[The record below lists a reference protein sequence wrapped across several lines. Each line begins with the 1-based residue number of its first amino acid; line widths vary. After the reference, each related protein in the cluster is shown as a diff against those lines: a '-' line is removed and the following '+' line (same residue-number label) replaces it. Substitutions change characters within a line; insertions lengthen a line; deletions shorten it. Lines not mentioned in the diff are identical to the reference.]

1 MPNKNKGRVGETRV
15 IRVITDIMDVEG
27 NVDFTRHTNTNTAD
41 GGADIV
47 LEHPEGF
54 IDTLLEIAEPQ
65 KTESSDSNN
74 EDKDTTQNKESTN
87 SITAEDKLQSTPSSD
102 SDKPVA
108 DKNKPESQPE
118 SNKTKSTTE
127 KTRID
132 VKNTDSKLGKDTVI
146 KFGGDVRKNPD
157 CKNHVLLGGKALT
170 KGAQDELTS
179 LQEAYSKDGKK
190 LCMLPTMGYQT
201 LKAITKHLIPLKIV
215 IRLNLNQQIMKT
227 AKVIQN
233 HKLILTMIRF
243 DEA

>member
-1 MPNKNKGRVGETRV
+1 MPNKNKGRAGETRV

-74 EDKDTTQNKESTN
+74 EDIDTTQNKEPTN
-87 SITAEDKLQSTPSSD
+87 SITPAEDKLQSTPSSD
-102 SDKPVA
+102 SVKPVA
-108 DKNKPESQPE
+108 DINKPESQPE

-190 LCMLPTMGYQT
+190 IVYITNNGLSNIESHY
-201 LKAITKHLIPLKIV
+201 KA
-215 IRLNLNQQIMKT
+215 LNSPEDSNPPEPESVNNENSESNSESQVDT
-227 AKVIQN
+227 N
-233 HKLILTMIRF
+233 N
-243 DEA
+243 D

>member
-1 MPNKNKGRVGETRV
+1 MSKKNKGRVGETRV

-41 GGADIV
+41 SGADIV
-47 LEHPEGF
+47 IESSEGF
-54 IDTLLEIAEPQ
+54 MDKLLEIAEPQ

-74 EDKDTTQNKESTN
+74 EDKDTTQNKEPTN
-87 SITAEDKLQSTPSSD
+87 SITAEDKLQSAPSSD

-108 DKNKPESQPE
+108 DTNKSESQPE

-132 VKNTDSKLGKDTVI
+132 VKNTDSKLGKDTVV

-179 LQEAYSKDGKK
+179 LQEAYSKSGKK
-190 LCMLPTMGYQT
+190 IVHVTNNGLSNIESHY
-201 LKAITKHLIPLKIV
+201 KA
-215 IRLNLNQQIMKT
+215 LNSPENSNQPEPESENNGSSESNSESQADT
-227 AKVIQN
+227 NN
-233 HKLILTMIRF
+233 H
-243 DEA
+243 

>member
-74 EDKDTTQNKESTN
+74 EDKDTTQNKEPTS
-87 SITAEDKLQSTPSSD
+87 SIAAEDKLQSTPSSD

-108 DKNKPESQPE
+108 DINKSESQPE

-190 LCMLPTMGYQT
+190 IVHVTNNGLSNIESHY
-201 LKAITKHLIPLKIV
+201 KA
-215 IRLNLNQQIMKT
+215 LNSPEDSNPPEPESANNENSESNSESQVDT
-227 AKVIQN
+227 N
-233 HKLILTMIRF
+233 N
-243 DEA
+243 D